1 MTQRPAMQRKYR
13 IVNVGSHA
21 NPPPDMWV
29 KYFPDELR
37 DKAPT
42 RVVHRFPDGEYEAL
56 LLEGVAHRQL
66 GVQVGLGSKQG
77 VADYFDPHKS
87 PFAKSFLDGPA
98 GQRDPNARIAAQDQD
113 GIDADVIVHP
123 GYPILLPKDRA
134 ARWGMMFAFN
144 RWLAEFCET
153 DPTRLIGIGEI
164 PLWDIPLAIQEA
176 RYIAQRGLKGVLMPA
191 VPGYEG
197 AWSSPADAPYTDS
210 RYRALWAALD
220 ELGLVMVVH
229 ADAAAATRGL
239 ENYDNAPINMIINK
253 TLPGEMIA
261 SLIVGH
267 VFRDFPRLKLVCVE
281 TGVGWMAHL
290 ISWMD
295 VLVREHP
302 AMYPGL
308 VERPSAT
315 FHRHVF
321 GSFLWDTVG
330 VLNRNIVGLDNIMWC
345 NDFPHAYGPWP
356 NSIDLIRR
364 ELADLDEEARHK
376 ILAGNAVR
384 VFGLEET

>member
-1 MTQRPAMQRKYR
+1 MKRKYN

-29 KYFPDELR
+29 NYFPKELR
-37 DKAPT
+37 DKAPV
-42 RVVHRFPDGEYEAL
+42 RVMHQFPDGEFEAVM
-56 LLEGVAHRQL
+56 LEGVPHRQL

-77 VADYFDPHKS
+77 IADYFDPKKS
-87 PFAKSFLDGPA
+87 PYARSFLDGPA
-98 GQRDPNARIAAQDQD
+98 GQRDPAARLVAQDQD

-123 GYPILLPKDRA
+123 GYPILIPTDRA
-134 ARWGMMFAFN
+134 TRWGMMYAFN
-144 RWLAEFCET
+144 CWLAEFCAH
-153 DPTRLIGIGEI
+153 DPARLIGIGEI
-164 PLWDIPLAIQEA
+164 PVWDVQLAVKEA
-176 RYIAQRGLKGVLMPA
+176 RRIAKAGLKGVLMPA

-197 AWSSPADAPYTDS
+197 AWSSPADAPYTDP
-210 RYRALWAALD
+210 RYAALWSALD

-239 ENYDNAPINMIINK
+239 ENYTNAAINMIINK

-267 VFRDFPRLKLVCVE
+267 VFRDHRNLKLVCVE

-290 ISWMD
+290 VSWMD

-308 VERPSAT
+308 AELPSAT

-330 VLNRNIVGLDNIMWC
+330 VLNRNIIGVDNIMWC

-356 NSIDLIRR
+356 NSIDLIRK
-364 ELADLDEEARHK
+364 ELAELDEESRHR
-376 ILAGNAVR
+376 ILAGNAER
-384 VFGLEET
+384 VFAL